1 MPRRSP
7 YVGTLA
13 LAAVV
18 LGTFFA
24 RADDGGR
31 PHAFR
36 HADPGDVDYYALV
49 LG

>member
-18 LGTFFA
+18 LGTFVA
-24 RADDGGR
+24 RAEDGLR